1 MIKLSHARHALA
13 LAALAL
19 VVACGGGESAAPTA
33 QQFVAGISAD
43 APRSDRLRALAS
55 GGGSTAAAATAITN
69 AQLFQWAQQTYGD
82 LFGGTP
88 TTLSIPHD
96 GKVFDVRAYA
106 SGNFLGVADGRAY
119 GLGPF
124 TNNQLVDFGAV
135 QDYANFVCSVINCG
149 TPGGGGGGTGSLNEC
164 IDPAMSNLPTGSRT
178 QTVYTYSGLITG
190 EQTVESVVTG
200 PTTFKG
206 QNVVLVTSTASGTN
220 TFSAGGFPLTTTMQT
235 TIKTYMQPG
244 TNGLVKTLG
253 SIIDASTT
261 TPSFPGVP
269 GTTTTTSIE
278 SVFNPPS
285 ENIEFTI
292 QVGQS
297 ISVTD
302 TVTTTVLAGPGAG
315 MVTGPSSSTEIHTF
329 EAKESVTVPA
339 GTFMTCRYKVTNS
352 TGGEPTTSWLI
363 VGKGVM
369 AKSVAVSNEGTQTIE
384 LKSGSYNG
392 GPF

>member
-13 LAALAL
+13 LATLAL
-19 VVACGGGESAAPTA
+19 VVACGGGESSGPTA
-33 QQFVAGISAD
+33 QQFVAGISSD
-43 APRSDRLRALAS
+43 TPRSDRLRALGAGS
-55 GGGSTAAAATAITN
+55 GSTAAAATAITN

-88 TTLSIPHD
+88 TTLSIPHE
-96 GKVFDVRAYA
+96 GKTFDVRAYA

-124 TNNQLVDFGAV
+124 TNNELVDFGAV
-135 QDYANFVCSVINCG
+135 QDYAGFVCSVIDCG
-149 TPGGGGGGTGSLNEC
+149 TPGGGGGGNVNEC
-164 IDPAMSNLPTGSRT
+164 VDPAMANLPTGART
-178 QTVYTYSGLITG
+178 QAVYVYSGLISG
-190 EQTVESVVTG
+190 EQTTESVVTG
-200 PTTFKG
+200 PATFKG
-206 QNVVLVTSTASGTN
+206 QNAVLVTSTTSGSN
-220 TFSAGGFPLTTTMQT
+220 SVSIPGVPPLTTTVET
-235 TIKTYMQPG
+235 TIKSYMQQG

-253 SIIDASTT
+253 SIIEASTT
-261 TPSFPGVP
+261 TPGFPGFP
-269 GTTTTTSIE
+269 GGTTTTSLE

-302 TVTTTVLAGPGAG
+302 TVTTTVLQGPGAG
-315 MVTGPSSSTEIHTF
+315 TVTGPSSSTEIHTF
-329 EAKESVTVPA
+329 EAKENVTVPA
-339 GTFMTCRYKVTNS
+339 GTFMTCRYKVTDS
-352 TGGEPTTSWLI
+352 TGGEPNTTWLI

-369 AKSVAVSNEGTQTIE
+369 AKSVAVTTEGTQTIE